1 MSCFARATAREL
13 VWASTVVV
21 LFMACD
27 GSDPTPP
34 PDRQPSIEYRVVRTI
49 GGGHLDD
56 PMGIAMAPTEIL
68 VADTGHARVARFTSG
83 GDLRG
88 DIEGEGL
95 ELVRPMDVARTSDGA
110 VWISDFGGDRVWRAA
125 DGRAEIVH
133 AMEAPAGLGL
143 AGEDV
148 LVAAFY
154 DHHVVRL
161 RRGRTEVFLGED
173 GDGDGQLHYPTDV
186 AEDEQGA
193 LYVADSYNH
202 RVQVFDREGRFVRVL
217 DGGDDRLNVPVSVA
231 VRDGVA
237 HVADSGNH
245 RVVALD
251 TRSGQVRGQYRL
263 DVPEGGPHTPSRI
276 AGAGDRLLIADPAAD
291 VVLELEVRRRSR

>member
-56 PMGIAMAPTEIL
+56 PMGIAIAPTEIL

-83 GDLRG
+83 GHPRG

-110 VWISDFGGDRVWRAA
+110 VWISDFGGDRVWRIA
-125 DGRAEIVH
+125 DGQAEIVH
-133 AMEAPAGLGL
+133 AMGAPAGLGL

-154 DHHVVRL
+154 AHHVVRL
-161 RRGRTEVFLGED
+161 RRGRGEVLLGED

-202 RVQVFDREGRFVRVL
+202 RVHVFDREGRFVRVL
-217 DGGDDRLNVPVSVA
+217 VGGESPLSVPVSV
-231 VRDGVA
+231 VTRGGVA
-237 HVADSGNH
+237 HVADSANH

-251 TRSGQVRGQYRL
+251 VRTGDVRGEYRF
-263 DVPEGGPHTPSRI
+263 DVPEGAPHTPARL
-276 AGAGDRLLIADPAAD
+276 AAEGDHLLAADPAGD
-291 VVLELEVRRRSR
+291 VVLQLEVRRHGQ